1 MAANAKNEEPD
12 SQNKRAYQMRA
23 RAEAAA
29 ETGRRILQA
38 TMELYTER
46 FYDQVP
52 LEDVAERAGVT
63 VQTVLRRFGS
73 KEELIFAAAE
83 EARKRVRSLRGQ
95 ASIGDIA
102 GAVKVLVETYEEHG
116 DRYLRLLAQE
126 ERVPAFRLI
135 TDTGRAHHYGW
146 VERVFGPLL
155 AERSGPERER
165 LLARLIAICD
175 LYFWKLLR
183 RDLGLSPEQTELTMI
198 EAIGALEAT
207 VLRDRKKKEKGGDV
221 LRLALSETHTNDPE

>member
-1 MAANAKNEEPD
+1 VASNAKNEKPNLG
-12 SQNKRAYQMRA
+12 NKRAYRMGT

-46 FYDQVP
+46 FYDQVS

-73 KEELIFAAAE
+73 KEELIFAAAK
-83 EARKRVRSLRGQ
+83 EARKRLRSLRER
-95 ASIGDIA
+95 ASVGDIA
-102 GAVKVLVETYEEHG
+102 GAVKILVETYEEHG

-126 ERVPAFRLI
+126 ERVPAFRSI
-135 TDTGRAHHYGW
+135 TDTGRAYHSGW
-146 VERVFGPLL
+146 VEHVFAPLL
-155 AERSGPERER
+155 AERTGPGRER
-165 LLARLIAICD
+165 LVAQLIAICD

-183 RDLGLSPEQTELTMI
+183 RDLDFSPEQTELTMI
-198 EAIGALEAT
+198 EAIKALEAT
-207 VLRDRKKKEKGGDV
+207 VFV
-221 LRLALSETHTNDPE
+221 